1 MVVLKVR
8 SHDEGLLRI
17 EELVGPAEVV
27 EGEEIEIKVRLSKAA
42 AKTLLDEDLRVDV
55 EATYSREPENNTLP
69 HQVVYV
75 SAKGTAVSFKFIPLA
90 DEATAEERKQGTMD
104 RTFTVTVSYH
114 DGKRMSRQVRTKKF
128 TVQLNSEKIIRRV
141 GNLGSILGLT
151 PKSMR

>member
-1 MVVLKVR
+1 MKGIR

-17 EELVGPAEVV
+17 EDPVDPAEVV
-27 EGEEIEIKVRLSKAA
+27 EGEEIEFKIRLSKAA
-42 AKTLLDEDLRVDV
+42 PKTLLDEDLRVDV
-55 EATYSREPENNTLP
+55 EATYSREPESNTLP

-75 SAKGTAVSFKFIPLA
+75 SAKGADVSFHFVAHA
-90 DEATAEERKQGTMD
+90 DEAIVQERKQGTME
-104 RTFTVTVSYH
+104 RTFSVTASYH
-114 DGKRMSRQVRTKKF
+114 DGKRLSRQVRTKKF